1 MRINANKKI
10 HKLRRDP
17 YRQLLRMAG
26 VLGIVLV
33 VGLGMYYLCSVLIVN
48 DYQTKKVAMEK
59 DNIEAEQEFN
69 ARMNALRNNNAGPSS
84 SSYDP
89 EERNLAYWEKTIGE
103 NLWRIEDKGR
113 AGLENTNTITMDRS
127 SLLKGGLL
135 LVNPWHA
142 LPQDFTDT
150 ELVSV
155 GSSTGFKIQVQD
167 NTVKLFPVA
176 MDALTAMIEAAK
188 AEANLEDYIVRE
200 GYRSMDTQTE
210 LFNAKMEELSG
221 KYSGDILIEQTKKS
235 VNYPGTS
242 EYQTGLSFRMDVY
255 NRNNAELNKLKFQQ
269 SDQGKWFTENSWR
282 YGVIFRFP
290 TADFPTPQWED
301 KSYKTGVSVQMS
313 LYRYVGKA
321 HAAAMCI
328 MDYCLEEY
336 VEFLMDHP
344 HICVYK
350 DGALQYEIYRLPS
363 SEALDTYDLPV
374 PNPANDYQASL
385 DNMNGVVM
393 AYSFGQ

>member
-1 MRINANKKI
+1 M
-10 HKLRRDP
+10 
-17 YRQLLRMAG
+17 
-26 VLGIVLV
+26 
-33 VGLGMYYLCSVLIVN
+33 LIVN
-48 DYQTKKVAMEK
+48 DYQTKKVALEK
-59 DNIEAEQEFN
+59 YNIEAEQEFN

-200 GYRSMDTQTE
+200 GYRSMENKRAVQCQNGE
-210 LFNAKMEELSG
+210 L
-221 KYSGDILIEQTKKS
+221 
-235 VNYPGTS
+235 
-242 EYQTGLSFRMDVY
+242 
-255 NRNNAELNKLKFQQ
+255 AEN
-269 SDQGKWFTENSWR
+269 T
-282 YGVIFRFP
+282 V
-290 TADFPTPQWED
+290 
-301 KSYKTGVSVQMS
+301 
-313 LYRYVGKA
+313 
-321 HAAAMCI
+321 
-328 MDYCLEEY
+328 DYT
-336 VEFLMDHP
+336 H
-344 HICVYK
+344 
-350 DGALQYEIYRLPS
+350 
-363 SEALDTYDLPV
+363 
-374 PNPANDYQASL
+374 
-385 DNMNGVVM
+385 
-393 AYSFGQ
+393 